1 MVAEGALTPLMAL
14 CMSSDSTVTIL
25 SLTTLGIVLESPV
38 NVASFTEVC
47 KNCTKELLTR
57 FCFVDFSSASG

>member
-1 MVAEGALTPLMAL
+1 MGFFYFFPSFIKHIVVAEGALTPLMAL
-14 CMSSDSTVTIL
+14 CMSSDSTVIIL

-47 KNCTKELLTR
+47 K
-57 FCFVDFSSASG
+57 

>member
-47 KNCTKELLTR
+47 TN
-57 FCFVDFSSASG
+57 

>member
-14 CMSSDSTVTIL
+14 CMSSDSTVIIL

-38 NVASFTEVC
+38 NVASFAEVC
-47 KNCTKELLTR
+47 K
-57 FCFVDFSSASG
+57 